1 MLNQTL
7 TIFEIARVL
16 VRFDHIASVI
26 KDTNRCLEPSLSGAD
41 EFVETLTEVE

>member
-1 MLNQTL
+1 MRAKSSRL
-7 TIFEIARVL
+7 FELALML
-16 VRFDHIASVI
+16 VRFDHVASVI